1 MYQYDA
7 NGNLVKDADG
17 VHPRATLEKVTGYE
31 SYSWE
36 SIDDYHSAATIRNL
50 PRYDSHGKEIV
61 YYASCHIGTSE
72 DAVKGL
78 DYTDSW
84 FTYSANDPDPGN
96 PKWDQASAEVSSAL
110 NNVTVGSEAEGGKVD
125 VVREDGTF
133 NFKIGNSIDI
143 SGEKTWR
150 DLPFGFDE
158 ADLPDITIYMQRR
171 LANGTY
177 DETGNWVQG
186 EALPWQNLEISKT
199 ADGGYSVAS
208 VDNAVDG
215 AGVADGKTA
224 VAWTED
230 IKKNASGGY
239 GYSISSYGS
248 NEEGVAPDA
257 ANRLP
262 RYDRNGNLYEYR
274 PTEVVRGLEDK
285 PGGFTADKLAGS
297 GAEQSAG
304 SVFAISGTPG
314 SYRVINTYQSVT
326 GKLTVKKLYEGMEPG
341 DQVPDTTFTLYRYYV
356 TSNGTKSA
364 AECVASRTLLAGEIK
379 TTVSADGQTGADAQT
394 GVGQYTFDNLEMYT
408 PSGEYWVYYVAENS
422 IDGFGTRVSL
432 GDKSLSDTDFLLGN
446 TLENGSWVS
455 PELGEPKYNYDKGA
469 FDQPEKT
476 MVANDETPDVT
487 FRNTYYPKETLTS
500 LRGERPGKTRATR
513 SACALRTLP
522 FR

>member
-1 MYQYDA
+1 
-7 NGNLVKDADG
+7 
-17 VHPRATLEKVTGYE
+17 
-31 SYSWE
+31 
-36 SIDDYHSAATIRNL
+36 
-50 PRYDSHGKEIV
+50 
-61 YYASCHIGTSE
+61 
-72 DAVKGL
+72 
-78 DYTDSW
+78 
-84 FTYSANDPDPGN
+84 
-96 PKWDQASAEVSSAL
+96 
-110 NNVTVGSEAEGGKVD
+110 
-125 VVREDGTF
+125 
-133 NFKIGNSIDI
+133 
-143 SGEKTWR
+143 
-150 DLPFGFDE
+150 
-158 ADLPDITIYMQRR
+158 MQRR

-177 DETGNWVQG
+177 NEAGNWVQG
-186 EALPWQNLEISKT
+186 EVLPWQDLEISKT

-239 GYSISSYGS
+239 SYLISSYGS
-248 NEEGVAPDA
+248 NKEGVAPDA

-285 PGGFTADKLAGS
+285 PGGFTADKLAGN
-297 GAEQSAG
+297 GAGQSAG
-304 SVFAISGTPG
+304 KVFAISGTPG

-341 DQVPDTTFTLYRYYV
+341 DRVPDTTFTLYRYYV
-356 TSNGTKSA
+356 TRDGKKST
-364 AECVASRTLLAGEIK
+364 AECVASHTLSAGEIAK
-379 TTVSADGQTGADAQT
+379 TVSADGQAGAGAQA

-408 PSGEYWVYYVAENS
+408 PSGEYWVYYIAENS

-432 GDKSLSDTDFLLGN
+432 GDKSLSDTGFSWGN
-446 TLENGSWVS
+446 FLENGSWAS
-455 PELGEPKYNYDKGA
+455 PDLGEPKRNDKGD

-487 FRNTYYPKETLTS
+487 FRNTYYPEDTLTS
-500 LRGERPGKTRATR
+500 LQGKRPGKTRATR